1 MFQYFRSTNPALVP
15 RLLET
20 PDVYP
25 RGELKDVR
33 GAIFKACL
41 LASTLI
47 TLIVSSVLVKG
58 LYVWWVTLPA
68 AVIAFVRDISHD
80 ITHGKAPQEFE
91 EDLQDDMQQLNGNG
105 VELKDMSRNPD
116 TSRAAD
122 TDETVQTGNHK
133 RMTLPLIWRKFAR
146 RLPTVY
152 SVVTRLPWPLLPF
165 AFSFFI
171 LVESLSSS
179 GWISVWAGWMSDVVQ
194 NNDVAAI
201 FFVGLIC
208 ILLCNVSISQDI
220 SSFCADSNQI
230 STNIGA
236 TLILVDILYDERFTA
251 HNPSKRVQNG
261 ALFAVAV
268 GSNVGAYSLVFPAS
282 LAGLLWRG
290 MSLFLTHDSMS

>member
-1 MFQYFRSTNPALVP
+1 MVLVSSNPTNLVISSASKINFIYFSGWTILPALISSLVLYPLLMFRYFRATNPTLVP

-47 TLIVSSVLVKG
+47 ALIVSSVLVKG

-80 ITHGKAPQEFE
+80 IKHGRAPQEFE
-91 EDLQDDMQQLNGNG
+91 EDLQDDTQNLNGNG
-105 VELKDMSRNPD
+105 VELKDLSRNHD
-116 TSRAAD
+116 TSRESGV
-122 TDETVQTGNHK
+122 DEDVQTGNHQ
-133 RMTLPLIWRKFAR
+133 RVTLPSMTRKFAR

-179 GWISVWAGWMSDVVQ
+179 GWITVWAGWMSDVVQ

-201 FFVGLIC
+201 FFVGFIC
-208 ILLCNVSISQDI
+208 ILLCNVS
-220 SSFCADSNQI
+220 DS
-230 STNIGA
+230 
-236 TLILVDILYDERFTA
+236 
-251 HNPSKRVQNG
+251 
-261 ALFAVAV
+261 
-268 GSNVGAYSLVFPAS
+268 
-282 LAGLLWRG
+282 
-290 MSLFLTHDSMS
+290 